1 MFIIYWC
8 PSCFVVSKLGLTMP
22 RYNIKCPSGNWRI
35 FSTVVNDFITNE
47 MTNEEF
53 INWRLEEYG
62 EQGGSVEESLKFIN
76 TGSGLNSMSYN
87 EAIEIIEYAKKEQ
100 EDEELLIS
108 SDKSKRERLFGV
120 YDRMSASMTEHLN
133 RIDASQ
139 LSNMRNRLV

>member
-8 PSCFVVSKLGLTMP
+8 PSCFVVSKLVLTMP

-35 FSTVVNDFITNE
+35 FSTIVNDFITNE

-120 YDRMSASMTEHLN
+120 YDRMSASMIEHLN

-139 LSNMRNRLV
+139 LSNMINRLV